1 MAFFRIRGNS
11 ISLLHGVRNEGMGVR
26 HVRLHT
32 FSSLEQL
39 RAALE
44 DGAWRRLQVRI
55 EQQHPD
61 LMLRWDALRQHGL
74 ELCSASER
82 KPNLQERVEA
92 TNKAARKLIDSL
104 CGLPEP
110 EDLYLRAVGPK
121 LAEVVRVALHRYN
134 KLRQMNESTLELILE
149 SLLPDPEQTEVLV
162 ERGRVAFDNGRLAN
176 ARKRFAEA
184 RAYDPCA
191 PDVLNSEA
199 IGWMERKR
207 YDEAEI
213 LLQEARTVAYHQLP
227 NPRKSYSWYQHEV
240 RPYVRATYNL
250 ALVRMRQER
259 WQEALELCQECLER
273 CPNDGVG
280 ARYLL
285 GPLLQSAGHLRLAA
299 EEYRKSCGSGLIDPP
314 DSFFDLCNVELQLGH
329 TLPAVI
335 AFCQGLAVNLHV
347 PPLLLKK
354 PRRGPLPL
362 HVTADSP
369 ECAEAYVRERGSTW
383 AAESLAIV
391 RALWKDPVLRETVGE
406 LQSLDGQLEEAR
418 PGNRRDQ
425 LLKRSYA
432 LKEKGLGE
440 AAARALHL
448 RVLGQTNERDAV

>member
-1 MAFFRIRGNS
+1 MAFFRTRGNS

-26 HVRLHT
+26 HVKLHT
-32 FSSLEQL
+32 FSSLDQL

-44 DGAWRRLQVRI
+44 DGAWRRLQVRV
-55 EQQHPD
+55 EQEHPN
-61 LMLRWDALRQHGL
+61 LMLRWDVLRQQGM

-104 CGLPEP
+104 CALPEP
-110 EDLYLRAVGPK
+110 QELYLKAVGPK
-121 LAEVVRVALHRYN
+121 LVEVIRVALHRYN
-134 KLRQMNESTLELILE
+134 KLREMNESTLELILE
-149 SLLPDPEQTEVLV
+149 SLLPDPEQTETLV
-162 ERGRVAFDNGRLAN
+162 ERGRCAFDAGRVAV

-184 RAYDPCA
+184 RAYDPCD
-191 PDVLNSEA
+191 PDVLNTEA
-199 IGWMERKR
+199 IGWIERKKF
-207 YDEAEI
+207 DLAEA
-213 LLQEARTVAYHQLP
+213 LLEEARTIAYHQLP

-240 RPYVRATYNL
+240 RPYIRATYNL
-250 ALVRMRQER
+250 ALVRLGQER
-259 WQEALELCQECLER
+259 WQEALDLCQECLER

-329 TLPAVI
+329 TLPAVE

-354 PRRGPLPL
+354 PRRRPLPSHL
-362 HVTADSP
+362 TADSP
-369 ECAEAYVRERGSTW
+369 ECAQAYVQERGSSWT
-383 AAESLAIV
+383 AESLNIV
-391 RALWKDPVLRETVGE
+391 RALWKDPVLRETVAK
-406 LQSLDGQLEEAR
+406 LQSLDDQLENVR
-418 PGNRRDQ
+418 PGELRSR
-425 LLKRSYA
+425 LLEHKYA
-432 LKEKGLGE
+432 LEEEGLGQ

-448 RVLGQTNERDAV
+448 RVLGQPR